1 MADSATAQDISL
13 NYERLSSMEEPLAT
27 EIGDLTLTLT
37 GLVDAPLTADF
48 EADLLGNF
56 EAVALIQL
64 QNRWRV
70 SLAYFGQYATDE
82 ALNAPPDDEDTDNVG
97 LSAGSVWGTA
107 VAGYVSG
114 IVREGTR
121 RGRGAGNALLAF
133 DDALGGLAEWGGGY
147 RGRFGHWVIGAAVDE
162 DADFDLGPTFRR
174 PMDVTDYRL
183 SVRFGKGTHAAAGGS
198 CDFDSNGAADAEL
211 SLAGNVVRVV
221 MHPADQVQAFAALAA
236 AGAARFGVSERT
248 RIGDST
254 TQPTRPPK

>member
-56 EAVALIQL
+56 EAGALIQL

-82 ALNAPPDDEDTDNVG
+82 ALNAPPDDEYTDNVG

-114 IVREGTR
+114 IVREGTP
-121 RGRGAGNALLAF
+121 
-133 DDALGGLAEWGGGY
+133 AE
-147 RGRFGHWVIGAAVDE
+147 GAAP
-162 DADFDLGPTFRR
+162 ATPCSPSTMR
-174 PMDVTDYRL
+174 
-183 SVRFGKGTHAAAGGS
+183 SAGS
-198 CDFDSNGAADAEL
+198 RNGAAATE
-211 SLAGNVVRVV
+211 
-221 MHPADQVQAFAALAA
+221 ADSDTGSSALP
-236 AGAARFGVSERT
+236 RT
-248 RIGDST
+248 RTPISISA
-254 TQPTRPPK
+254 PPSGARWTSRTSG